1 MSSSKTSSKKSKATR
16 KTKRASPSPKFVID
30 VQDNGPYITYLRDFI
45 KKKVYRVEY
54 ELSHSNRC
62 VNYIDNGSNH
72 VVFQNKDGQYV
83 MFHLENKPD
92 PKIIEKC
99 SAALAKKKR
108 SLKNT
113 DLMKDAILL
122 ARCVP
127 DVDLSDAQA
136 VLHELNKKLVT
147 KCPGLHLK
155 LAPFHEFEEPM
166 SRYNE
171 HGHVCVGCNYYET
184 LILALCNSKKC
195 ISTIELIPAP
205 GSSSGEIL
213 INSKTDGESEGKK
226 YNKMLRAVMS
236 MILEKIP
243 GANYIKST
251 ALNPISTWLL
261 LKYSK
266 ATIES
271 GDPFEAYLRKHHV
284 TLSNIT
290 QDIIKEY
297 YSSGSPGKKV
307 YLIVHLNHANSE
319 SAKSEFD
326 ALVAGTNPDSEI
338 KC

>member
-1 MSSSKTSSKKSKATR
+1 MSSSKTSSKKSKVTAAR
-16 KTKRASPSPKFVID
+16 KTKRTTSSPKIVID
-30 VQDNGPYITYLRDFI
+30 VQDSASYATYLRDFI

-54 ELSHSNRC
+54 ELSDGNRC
-62 VNYIDNGSNH
+62 VNYIDDGSKH
-72 VVFQNKDGQYV
+72 VVFQNKEGQYV
-83 MFHLENKPD
+83 MFHLENRPD

-99 SAALAKKKR
+99 SAAISKKKG
-108 SLKNT
+108 SLKNG

-122 ARCVP
+122 ARCIP

-136 VLHELNKKLVT
+136 ILRELNKKLVT

-195 ISTIELIPAP
+195 ISTIELIPAR
-205 GSSSGEIL
+205 GGEIL
-213 INSKTDGESEGKK
+213 INSKTEGESEGKK

-236 MILEKIP
+236 MVLEKIP

-251 ALNPISTWLL
+251 AINPVSTWLL

-271 GDPFEAYLRKHHV
+271 GDPFETYLSKRDV
-284 TLSNIT
+284 ALSNVT

-297 YSSGSPGKKV
+297 YSSGSPGKKI
-307 YLIVHLNHANSE
+307 YLIVHLNHTNSE

-326 ALVAGTNPDSEI
+326 ALVAGENPDSEI